1 MKWFDRAR
9 SLMTEAGMTQAAMA
23 DHLGISSGALSHY
36 LMGRR
41 DPPVELISRM
51 AYVLGCTTDALLVGL
66 DEPTPP
72 ASQPG
77 RLDAAMLA
85 EAAAALDTIFKRRGL
100 SFDPVANADV
110 LAAAYELR
118 LGLGD
123 APKMADVIVLSERLV
138 SLVEQVGEEKNGR
151 VKGKPTGGI
160 HRSAS

>member
-1 MKWFDRAR
+1 MND
-9 SLMTEAGMTQAAMA
+9 AGMTQSAMA
-23 DHLGISSGALSHY
+23 EHLGIGSGALSHY

-41 DPPVELISRM
+41 DPPVELIARM
-51 AYVLGCTTDALLVGL
+51 ARLLGCTTDALLVGV
-66 DEPTPP
+66 EHTP
-72 ASQPG
+72 SQPG

-85 EAAAALDTIFKRRGL
+85 EAAQALDTIFKRRGL

-138 SLVEQVGEEKNGR
+138 SLVKQVGEEKDGR

>member
-1 MKWFDRAR
+1 
-9 SLMTEAGMTQAAMA
+9 MTQTAMA

-51 AYVLGCTTDALLVGL
+51 AHVLGCTTDALLVGL
-66 DEPTPP
+66 EHTPST
-72 ASQPG
+72 SQPG

-85 EAAAALDTIFKRRGL
+85 EAAQALDTIFKRRGL
-100 SFDPVANADV
+100 TFDPVANADV

-138 SLVEQVGEEKNGR
+138 SLVKQVGEEKDGR

>member
-9 SLMTEAGMTQAAMA
+9 SLMTEAGMTQTAMA

-51 AYVLGCTTDALLVGL
+51 ANVLGCTTDALLVGL
-66 DEPTPP
+66 EHTPS

-85 EAAAALDTIFKRRGL
+85 EAAQALDTIFKRRGL
-100 SFDPVANADV
+100 TFDPVANADV

-138 SLVEQVGEEKNGR
+138 SLVKQVGEEKDGR